1 MLIII
6 ALDWIE
12 DLTTSKKKG
21 FTSIIFYYFIFDCG
35 LMSFNYKK
43 NTVSPEFILYANHVI
58 LICHLNLINTWTDGN
73 NTLHLLYIYLRYIS
87 NKTRLYCFSL
97 KTALNAA
104 SPASYTTSSP

>member
-58 LICHLNLINTWTDGN
+58 LICYLNSINTWSDEN

-87 NKTRLYCFSL
+87 TKPDYIVFRLKQL
-97 KTALNAA
+97 
-104 SPASYTTSSP
+104 